1 MRLCFT
7 TRAAATS
14 VSPPWYISKVVATSV
29 SPLGRLRR
37 KFHRPGTLSE
47 WLRSQVS
54 PLWRMRLLSHR
65 PVYASRSNDRKRK
78 TTGSDGRQRLRFSSR
93 RRPLFVASG
102 GGSALVCLKDSL
114 PRSLNE
120 TFALALFRVA
130 CSGGSER
137 LKARVRSLLKS
148 DRTFTTNLA

>member
-1 MRLCFT
+1 MRLQKEDLTAVNITSSGCDFCFT

-14 VSPPWYISKVVATSV
+14 VSPPCYIARVAAISV
-29 SPLGRLRR
+29 SPLRR
-37 KFHRPGTLSE
+37 VR
-47 WLRSQVS
+47 R
-54 PLWRMRLLSHR
+54 LSHR
-65 PVYASRSNDRKRK
+65 PDYASRSNDRKRE

-130 CSGGSER
+130 CSGGSEQ